1 MRVGGLELRFLI
13 RVGAPL
19 ILTAGIIQGV
29 KAHLLWRKTKGKV
42 GLSGLRAELSAGG
55 GDSALRPRSS
65 PTETFNLDFSVLAS
79 GPGGEPTQRGV
90 LSVTIPRPPPPLTQM
105 STAARGPYTR
115 ATRPRPVRLGLRA
128 QLTPSP
134 CALGVCWPGPAGTRV
149 PRPLLIAGGS
159 CGVQRNNGDPVL
171 AGTSLATLSPSPGHP
186 AGRWGHPGALEAQ
199 ANGARGQQYGA
210 CWASPWGQS
219 TQ

>member
-19 ILTAGIIQGV
+19 ILTARIIQGV
-29 KAHLLWRKTKGKV
+29 KAHLLRRKTKGKV

-65 PTETFNLDFSVLAS
+65 PTETFNLDFSLLAS

-90 LSVTIPRPPPPLTQM
+90 LSDHSPPAPAPHPDVHRSSRPLHTGYPAQAG
-105 STAARGPYTR
+105 AARGP
-115 ATRPRPVRLGLRA
+115 ATTHTFPAR
-128 QLTPSP
+128 
-134 CALGVCWPGPAGTRV
+134 ALGVCWPGPAGTRV

-159 CGVQRNNGDPVL
+159 GGVQRNNGDPVL
-171 AGTSLATLSPSPGHP
+171 AGASLATLSPRPGHP

-199 ANGARGQQYGA
+199 ASGASGQQYGA
-210 CWASPWGQS
+210 C
-219 TQ
+219 